1 MGVQGKNPANT
12 LRTHLRLGFPEANL
26 ESRLDACVFLGGDL
40 GKCGWGSGEGTM
52 AGTQTIQGVL
62 VRQVLRGHQD
72 WSCGTLGL
80 CGSYSEHWAGR
91 DSCTL

>member
-1 MGVQGKNPANT
+1 
-12 LRTHLRLGFPEANL
+12 
-26 ESRLDACVFLGGDL
+26 
-40 GKCGWGSGEGTM
+40 M